1 MNGMLPLKDI
11 KGLMEISDYSVYYF
25 LALAFL
31 SLMAIIAFAYFLY
44 HIFLYYK
51 NKKLNLKN
59 LLKKIT
65 SLKLD
70 NSKQFS
76 YKWTKYNNQIQDE
89 FKALKINKYAN
100 ILNDMS
106 VFSNSLE
113 LYKYKAKSDELDDD
127 TKNNFTKLKERINA
141 ISI

>member
-11 KGLMEISDYSVYYF
+11 KGLMEVVDYSSYYF
-25 LALAFL
+25 LVLAFL
-31 SLMAIIAFAYFLY
+31 SLMAIISFIYFLY
-44 HIFLYYK
+44 HVVLFYK
-51 NKKLNLKN
+51 NKRLNLKS
-59 LLKKIT
+59 LLNKIT

-76 YKWTKYNNQIQDE
+76 YEWTKYNNQIQDE
-89 FKALKINKYAN
+89 FKRLKIKKHLD

-106 VFSNSLE
+106 LFSNSLE

-127 TKNNFTKLKERINA
+127 TRNNFSKLKERIIA